1 MNIVVLSRN
10 PSLYSTQSIVNAAR
24 ARNHYVRVIDHM
36 YCDMIIDNRGLEIH
50 YNNQKLENIHAVIPR
65 IGTSATNY
73 GAAVIRQFESMGIF
87 TTLGSEP
94 LLKSRDKLSCL
105 QILAA
110 HGIKVPRSG
119 IGNNYYTQSALLDL
133 VGRNPHV
140 LKLINGTHGLGV
152 ILSQQKSNAESI
164 LEAFHRSDQM
174 LMIQQFIKESAGMD
188 IRAFIVDGVI
198 VGAMKRVAAAGDFR
212 SNLHRGAIGEKIVLS
227 EIESTIAR
235 RAAEIMGL
243 KIAGVDML
251 ISNSGPMV
259 LEVNASP
266 GLEGIEGVT
275 KIDIASKIIE
285 FVENN
290 VMGIHNE

>member
-36 YCDMIIDNRGLEIH
+36 YCDMIIDSNGLEIY

-110 HGIKVPRSG
+110 QGIKVPRSG

-133 VGRNPHV
+133 VGQNPHV

-188 IRAFIVDGVI
+188 IRAFIVDGVV
-198 VGAMKRVAAAGDFR
+198 VGAMKRVAVLGDFR
-212 SNLHRGAIGEKIVLS
+212 SNLHRGAVGQKITLS
-227 EIESTIAR
+227 EIESTTAR

-251 ISNSGPMV
+251 ISNSGPIV

-266 GLEGIEGVT
+266 GLEGIESVT
-275 KIDIASKIIE
+275 KVDIASKIIE
-285 FVENN
+285 FVENK

>member
-10 PSLYSTQSIVNAAR
+10 PALYSTQSIVNAAR

-36 YCDMIIDNRGLEIH
+36 YCDLIVDNRGLEIH
-50 YNNQKLENIHAVIPR
+50 YNNQKLDNIHAIIPR

-73 GAAVIRQFESMGIF
+73 GAAVIRQFEAMGIF
-87 TTLGSEP
+87 TTLASDP
-94 LLKSRDKLSCL
+94 LLRSRDKLSCL

-110 HGIKVPRSG
+110 NGIKVPRSG
-119 IGNNYYTQSALLDL
+119 IGNNYYTQSSLLDL
-133 VGRNPHV
+133 VGKNPHV

-198 VGAMKRVAAAGDFR
+198 VGAMKRVAAEGDFR
-212 SNLHRGAIGEKIVLS
+212 SNLHRGAVGEKILLS
-227 EIESTIAR
+227 DEEKATALK
-235 RAAEIMGL
+235 AAEIMGL
-243 KIAGVDML
+243 HVAGVDML
-251 ISNSGPMV
+251 ISHSGPMV

-266 GLEGIEGVT
+266 GLEGIESVT
-275 KIDIASKIIE
+275 EVDIAGKIIE
-285 FVENN
+285 FIENKA
-290 VMGIHNE
+290 VKSFYR

>member
-36 YCDMIIDNRGLEIH
+36 YCDMIIDSNGLEIY

-87 TTLGSEP
+87 TTLGSEA

-110 HGIKVPRSG
+110 QGIKVPRSG

-133 VGRNPHV
+133 VGQNPHV

-188 IRAFIVDGVI
+188 IRAFIVDGVV
-198 VGAMKRVAAAGDFR
+198 VGAMKRVAVLGDFR
-212 SNLHRGAIGEKIVLS
+212 SNLHRGAVGQKITLS
-227 EIESTIAR
+227 EIESTTAI

-251 ISNSGPMV
+251 ISNSGPIV

-266 GLEGIEGVT
+266 GLEGIESVT
-275 KIDIASKIIE
+275 KVDIASKIIE
-285 FVENN
+285 FVENK